1 MSLSDPS
8 GTDLSLVFSFSFS
21 FFTDQWTI
29 FILKAW
35 FTIFRFQGP
44 LNPYIFW
51 KLMMS
56 AIQIRA
62 KYKHKDNVSYKD
74 KDAKGINELIT
85 VCYTFGILTTQA
97 FKKRQIK
104 NNNKQQ
110 TSNIKQQTI
119 INKIQQSTT
128 KNNQQQTTN
137 NNKWQTMTN
146 NKQRPT
152 TNNNQPQTLTNDK

>member
-1 MSLSDPS
+1 MSLSNPS

-21 FFTDQWTI
+21 FFTDQWAI

-104 NNNKQQ
+104 NNNKRQI
-110 TSNIKQQTI
+110 TINDKQ
-119 INKIQQSTT
+119 
-128 KNNQQQTTN
+128 
-137 NNKWQTMTN
+137 W
-146 NKQRPT
+146 PT
-152 TNNNQPQTLTNDK
+152 TNNDQLQTTTNHKHWPMINNDKQQIMTNGKQQVTTGLLQVII

>member
-1 MSLSDPS
+1 
-8 GTDLSLVFSFSFS
+8 
-21 FFTDQWTI
+21 
-29 FILKAW
+29 
-35 FTIFRFQGP
+35 
-44 LNPYIFW
+44 
-51 KLMMS
+51 MMS

-110 TSNIKQQTI
+110 TSNMKQQTFLRSLKSQP
-119 INKIQQSTT
+119 NQVQSS
-128 KNNQQQTTN
+128 
-137 NNKWQTMTN
+137 
-146 NKQRPT
+146 
-152 TNNNQPQTLTNDK
+152 